1 MNTEQ
6 IKELIQNVSNSTL
19 THFEY
24 AEDNVR
30 LVMKKKIQKS
40 NLTEKNFMAAVYEQ
54 DQSSA
59 ISSNSSEIEGTLITS
74 PLVGTFYVA
83 PGEDMPPFVQNGDYV
98 NKGQTVAIVEAM
110 KLMNE
115 IECECA
121 GIIQEIFVQN
131 GESVEYGQPLFRV
144 IPS

>member
-54 DQSSA
+54 GQSSA